1 MARLTPKQ
9 LEQKIHAVLRDQ
21 PPRRAPM
28 SLEARVLGEI
38 ARRQALPWWHKSF
51 AYWPNPVRIGFMV
64 VATGLVAMA
73 VLGSMQLAGVVSWQT
88 VSTLFRPVVDA
99 VATLRSAGVAIG
111 SIGKTMLP
119 GFSSQW
125 PYVALGVIGAAYA
138 MMFGIGATA
147 YRVFWQRR

>member
-1 MARLTPKQ
+1 MARLTPEQ
-9 LEQKIHAVLRDQ
+9 LEQKIHALLQDH
-21 PPRRAPM
+21 PPRRAPL

-51 AYWPNPVRIGFMV
+51 AYWPNPVRIAFMV
-64 VATGLVAMA
+64 LATGLVAMA

-88 VSTLFRPVVDA
+88 VSGLFRPIVDA
-99 VATLRSAGVAIG
+99 VATVKSAGTAIG
-111 SIGKTMLP
+111 SITKNMLP
-119 GFSSQW
+119 GISSQW
-125 PYVALGVIGAAYA
+125 LYVALGVIGAAYA